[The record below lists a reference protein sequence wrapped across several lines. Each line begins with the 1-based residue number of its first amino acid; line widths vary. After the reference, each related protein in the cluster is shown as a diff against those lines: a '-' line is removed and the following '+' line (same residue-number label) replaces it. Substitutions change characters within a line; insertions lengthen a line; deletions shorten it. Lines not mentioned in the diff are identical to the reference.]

1 MIEVTL
7 RDYQQRVLD
16 DLDNWFRIS
25 KLKHPC
31 LVLPTGS
38 GKSHIIAAFCK
49 AAIQSWPNTKILML
63 THVKELI
70 EQNAARMRE
79 HWPDAPLGIYS
90 SGMGLRQL
98 GNSITFAGIQSVRKR
113 GHEIGHIDIIIID
126 ECHLVGHK
134 TEGGYRTLIDVLTSI
149 NPNLRVV
156 GLTATPYRLGHGV
169 ITDKPAIFDALLES
183 VRIPELIYKGFLA
196 TLQSKKTKTELDTSS
211 VHKRGGEFIES
222 ELQSAVDTD
231 LQNSM
236 VVSETIER
244 AGDRRSWLF
253 FCSGVEHSYHIAD
266 QLNRYGIVTETVTG
280 NTPKKERTRILA
292 DFRSGKIKALTNANV
307 LTTGFDHPDL
317 DLIVMLRPT
326 MSAVLYIQMAGRGM
340 RPKSHT
346 DHCMVL
352 DFAGNVSRHG
362 PITSVDAPQKVTEGG
377 GVPPVKVCP
386 ECHELVHPSVM
397 ICPSCEHEFPGKDKK
412 KGANLKLHDDDIMGI
427 AWNDMTIESWTWSA
441 HTSKQSGKDMLMVRY
456 YGTKLSDPIVSEYL
470 CITHDGYAGEIARKL
485 LMKII
490 WDSKEF
496 SRYGPEIGDDMEKTA
511 GNLNDAVARP
521 KRIEYKRD
529 GKFFKVMNRSWK

>member
-49 AAIQSWPNTKILML
+49 AAIQSWPDTKILML

-79 HWPDAPLGIYS
+79 HWPDAPMGIYS

-98 GNSITFAGIQSVRKR
+98 GNPITFAGIQSVRKR
-113 GHEIGHIDIIIID
+113 GREIGHIDLIIID
-126 ECHLVGHK
+126 ECHLVGHS
-134 TEGGYRTLIDVLTSI
+134 TEGGYRTLIDVLTAI

-169 ITDKPAIFDALLES
+169 ITDKPAIFDELLQS
-183 VRIPELIYKGFLA
+183 IDIPELVHKEFLA
-196 TLQSKKTKTELDTSS
+196 KLRSKKTEAELDTSS

-222 ELQSAVDTD
+222 ELQAAVNTAD
-231 LQNSM
+231 QNQR
-236 VVSETIER
+236 VVDEVIKL

-253 FCSGVEHSYHIAD
+253 FCSGIKHSENVAVE
-266 QLNRYGIVTETVTG
+266 LNRRGIVTETVTG
-280 NTPKKERTRILA
+280 DTPKLERTRILTE
-292 DFRSGKIKALTNANV
+292 FRSGIIKAVTNANV

-317 DLIVMLRPT
+317 DLIVLLRPT
-326 MSAVLYIQMAGRGM
+326 MSVGLYIQMAGRGM

-346 DHCMVL
+346 DHCLVL
-352 DFAGNVSRHG
+352 DFAGNIHRHG
-362 PITSVDAPQKVTEGG
+362 PITNVEPPKKGG
-377 GVPPVKVCP
+377 DGDGEAPVKVCDNCQ
-386 ECHELVHPSVM
+386 EIVHISVM
-397 ICPSCEHEFPGKDKK
+397 ICPACGTPFPVKAKPK
-412 KGANLKLHDDDIMGI
+412 LKLGNDDIMGLDGI
-427 AWNDMTIESWTWSA
+427 DMEVESWKWSP
-441 HTSKQSGKDMLMVRY
+441 HVSQQSGKHMLLVRY
-456 YGTKLSDPIVSEYL
+456 YGHKLSDKIVSEYF
-470 CITHDGYAGEIARKL
+470 CINHEGFVGTKAVSELFMMMRKSNVSPIDINILHDMGNSSIFLNTLKAPKNIKYKL
-485 LMKII
+485 
-490 WDSKEF
+490 
-496 SRYGPEIGDDMEKTA
+496 
-511 GNLNDAVARP
+511 
-521 KRIEYKRD
+521 D
-529 GKFFKVMNRSWK
+529 GKFFRVTQRSWENENRA